1 MGFNFGAFAA
11 GAVSGAGDI
20 MEKQH
25 KETKDSIDSNMKFAY
40 EQGLPFHRQRK
51 KDLRRLE
58 GYASTLRNFQLSP
71 DQVSAVMGNSED
83 FIKDFITRSTAE
95 TQATG
100 GKFDVASQIT
110 MPDNAKIRDWRG
122 VHLGTVNLPEVN
134 QPTQPVNTSLLGKI
148 MGTNSTGNST
158 GFNNLVDRTKQEMSS
173 ITGTPY
179 DEVAAAGQG
188 AYTYNEGTE
197 STISTVNTSAE
208 RAAEYA
214 SLQLK
219 NLQETSPIE
228 LANLV
233 RQSKR
238 AVTLEKRQDAT
249 YKLTKIREEYEA
261 GLLGDRIKS
270 GIDSKLLAQELE
282 DLVYKQM
289 IQGSGSSASQG
300 LYLNTLGL
308 MDEQAKDNPD
318 PEKIKLFTDNQDTM
332 RLLIAEQ
339 YNTEAEGK
347 LLNISYTTYET
358 TFTGKVDSM
367 LRDVVSDDG
376 LWIISKLDATKTF
389 DYSSTRGK
397 IEAEKIRKVVASEMI
412 QSFRTMAK
420 NGQPTSPAL
429 KMWLTMNK
437 YFDERLVTLPNATS
451 NTPDDEIDP
460 AQSYSFSQMA
470 RPPKDAVLV
479 DDLGNAI
486 PKGSTAKP
494 KGYQVPTGRVIKG
507 KNVMSGTM
515 AIPTHTLW
523 KVFTGKAIL
532 VSRAGNRGNTG
543 GANTGGANT
552 GGANVGGA
560 NVGGANVGGANT
572 GGANTGGANTGGAN
586 TGGANTGKV
595 EIQTQTTSDDT
606 VGWWDNPEGIF
617 KDKWF
622 TSNLGRL
629 FSTMSANVTNVKE
642 AKAQVETMVA
652 DNKEKLPTENSA
664 AALRINSMNDMYRSL
679 KRNGQGNMTPDRYKN
694 SINLLIKYSVNS
706 RHIAWAMNE
715 LADLPAE

>member
-11 GAVSGAGDI
+11 GAIKGAGDLV
-20 MEKQH
+20 EKQH

-71 DQVSAVMGNSED
+71 DQVSAVMGNSEE

-100 GKFDVASQIT
+100 GKFNVASQIT

-134 QPTQPVNTSLLGKI
+134 QPTQPSNNSLLGKI
-148 MGTNSTGNST
+148 MGSNSTGNST
-158 GFNNLVDRTKQEMSS
+158 GYNNLVDRTKQEMSS

-179 DEVAAAGQG
+179 EEVAAAGQG
-188 AYTYNEGTE
+188 AYSYNEGTE
-197 STISTVNTSAE
+197 STISIVNTSAE
-208 RAAEYA
+208 RAAEFA
-214 SLQLK
+214 SLQLE
-219 NLQETSPIE
+219 NLQKTSPIT

-233 RQSKR
+233 FQSKR
-238 AVTLEKRQDAT
+238 AKTLAGRQDAT

-261 GLLGDRIKS
+261 GLLEDRIDS
-270 GIDSKLLAQELE
+270 DIDASLLDQELK

-300 LYLNTLGL
+300 LYINTLGL

-318 PEKIKLFTDNQDTM
+318 PEKIKLFTDNQNTM

-347 LLNISYTTYET
+347 LLNINYTTYES
-358 TFTGKVDSM
+358 TFLAKVESR
-367 LRDVVSDDG
+367 LADVVSDDG
-376 LWIISKLDATKTF
+376 LWIKNTQDGTRKF
-389 DYSSTRGK
+389 DYSSTKGS
-397 IEAEKIRKVVASEMI
+397 IEAEKIRKVVAGEMI
-412 QSFRTMAK
+412 QSFRTLAK

-437 YFDERLVTLPNATS
+437 YFDERLVTLPNANS

-460 AQSYSFSQMA
+460 AQSYSFSQTA
-470 RPPKDAVLV
+470 RPPKSAVLV
-479 DDLGNAI
+479 DNLGNAI

-494 KGYQVPTGRVIKG
+494 IGYKVPTGKVIQG

-515 AIPTHTLW
+515 AIPTHTLF
-523 KVFTGKAIL
+523 KVFTGEAIL
-532 VSRAGNRGNTG
+532 ASRAGNRGNVVNPQNNTNASG
-543 GANTGGANT
+543 SGQAAQAAAEAAAEAAAQANAQ
-552 GGANVGGA
+552 AA
-560 NVGGANVGGANT
+560 A
-572 GGANTGGANTGGAN
+572 
-586 TGGANTGKV
+586 
-595 EIQTQTTSDDT
+595 TTSDDT
-606 VGWWDNPEGIF
+606 IGWWDNPEGVF
-617 KDKWF
+617 KDEWF
-622 TSNLGRL
+622 TSNIGRI
-629 FSTMSANVTNVKE
+629 FSTMSTNVTNVKE

-652 DNKEKLPTENSA
+652 ANEAKLPTENSA
-664 AALRINSMNDMYRSL
+664 AALRKNSMNDMYLSL
-679 KRNGQGNMTPDRYKN
+679 KRRGQGNMTPDKYKN
-694 SINLLIKYSVNS
+694 SINLLIEYSVNS

-715 LADLPAE
+715 LADLSAE